1 LIRLNQREYVYELG
15 SQPLIVLTT
24 WGRYLS
30 LHKRFNAVLGTKIRS
45 PVLIHYKGEYLQH
58 RLEAAIISCPPLD
71 CAHFNPGSKEKWFM
85 YKVLQILTKSNS
97 SQHTHLSSIWKGS
110 HLLGAHLDR
119 KELLWCSAALSTF
132 ENASL
137 SSNAY
142 VRDIFH
148 QSFRIHVNNIKL
160 MD

>member
-1 LIRLNQREYVYELG
+1 
-15 SQPLIVLTT
+15 
-24 WGRYLS
+24 
-30 LHKRFNAVLGTKIRS
+30 
-45 PVLIHYKGEYLQH
+45 
-58 RLEAAIISCPPLD
+58 
-71 CAHFNPGSKEKWFM
+71 M